1 MNNKL
6 NILVKYFDTP
16 EYKCTRLKKI
26 NKGDWID
33 LYAAKDI
40 FVQGNSNNPTLIPL
54 GVAMKLPDG
63 YEAHIAPRSSTFKT
77 WGVIQTNSFGIIDNS
92 YSGDKDQWM
101 LPVVC
106 LNSNGSF
113 INAGKIIDLTK
124 NRGVYFFY
132 FLFFFVRITLSRY
145 SSKAIS
151 TIAVLWM

>member
-33 LYAAKDI
+33 LYAAKSI
-40 FVQGNSNNPTLIPL
+40 FVNGNSNNPTLIPL

-92 YSGDKDQWM
+92 YSGDNDQWM

-113 INAGKIIDLTK
+113 INAGDKICQFRIIESMPEVNIIEVNKLDDTDRGGFGSTGTK
-124 NRGVYFFY
+124 
-132 FLFFFVRITLSRY
+132 
-145 SSKAIS
+145 
-151 TIAVLWM
+151 